1 MYVATRDLFNQGSTP
16 LHVDVTS
23 AINLLVHV
31 EPDDVEEPEG
41 VGALWDIFSAA
52 HAPKIREYLHRQDAC
67 LLPESPDPIHAQ
79 ATYITDEMLVELA
92 SMGVQPFRIHQ
103 AVGEAIFIPAGCPHQ
118 VFCESH

>member
-1 MYVATRDLFNQGSTP
+1 MYVATRDLLNQGSTP

-23 AINLLVHV
+23 AINILVYV

-52 HAPKIREYLHRQDAC
+52 HAPKIREYLYRQNAR
-67 LLPESPDPIHAQ
+67 LRTESPDPIHAQ
-79 ATYITDEMLVELA
+79 ATYITDKMLVELA
-92 SMGVQPFRIHQ
+92 AMGVKPFRIYQ

-118 VFCESH
+118 VCY